1 MPEPSRAKAALPPIP
16 AKRYFTIGEVSEL
29 CAVKPHV
36 LRYWE
41 QEFTQLK
48 PVKRRGNRRYYQHHE
63 VLLIRRIRDLLYEQ
77 GFTING
83 ARHRLDSESVAEPR
97 AATRAAA
104 PSLNFV
110 TPPVPSRSLD
120 IAALREEL
128 VAIRRL
134 LNPPR

>member
-1 MPEPSRAKAALPPIP
+1 MAEPRQIKADLPPIP
-16 AKRYFTIGEVSEL
+16 AKRYFTIGEVSDL

-83 ARHRLDSESVAEPR
+83 ARHRLETEALRDADL
-97 AATRAAA
+97 T
-104 PSLNFV
+104 
-110 TPPVPSRSLD
+110 PVPRMSRPAAGPMASLSPAE
-120 IAALREEL
+120 IRQVIEE
-128 VAIRRL
+128 IRQIL
-134 LNPPR
+134 GPDS

>member
-1 MPEPSRAKAALPPIP
+1 MAEPRQIKADLPPIP
-16 AKRYFTIGEVSEL
+16 AKRYFTIGEVSDL

-83 ARHRLDSESVAEPR
+83 ARHRLETEAVGDGDPAPRSRMSRPAPNPMASLSPAEIRQVIEEIRQILGPDS
-97 AATRAAA
+97 
-104 PSLNFV
+104 
-110 TPPVPSRSLD
+110 
-120 IAALREEL
+120 
-128 VAIRRL
+128 
-134 LNPPR
+134 

>member
-1 MPEPSRAKAALPPIP
+1 MPEPSRANSSLPPIP

-83 ARHRLDSESVAEPR
+83 ARHRLDSEATSEPR
-97 AATRAAA
+97 AAAGTMLASTTTVAAA
-104 PSLNFV
+104 P
-110 TPPVPSRSLD
+110 TSRSID
-120 IAALREEL
+120 ADEIRQELRE
-128 VAIRRL
+128 IRRL
-134 LNPPR
+134 LGPAR

>member
-1 MPEPSRAKAALPPIP
+1 MSSSAAPILPPIP

-29 CAVKPHV
+29 CCVKPHV

-77 GFTING
+77 GFTISG
-83 ARHRLDSESVAEPR
+83 ARNRLGDTSEMAHDPD
-97 AATRAAA
+97 AAVRLTG
-104 PSLNFV
+104 PELQSLRNDL
-110 TPPVPSRSLD
+110 T
-120 IAALREEL
+120 
-128 VAIRRL
+128 AIKTL
-134 LNPPR
+134 LTEATKLSE